1 MSTSRF
7 SGYKLSEVFSGH
19 TTQYTSVRSKK
30 PGHHVLQFLIG
41 AVEDKSH
48 RMAIA
53 RLVFNLR
60 VEFRF
65 IQKAQGFQKALLYSS
80 IFQLNGKY
88 NSE

>member
-7 SGYKLSEVFSGH
+7 SGYKLSAVFNMH

-53 RLVFNLR
+53 RLVFNLP

-65 IQKAQGFQKALLYSS
+65 IQKAQGFQKALCINL
-80 IFQLNGKY
+80 FFN
-88 NSE
+88 